1 MNNIGKKLIYT
12 IAKKILELLF
22 TKNQQGL
29 SLSLEPISSS
39 QTNIHLKQL
48 SQRIDSWRMFTW
60 DNKNVT

>member
-39 QTNIHLKQL
+39 QTNIHLKLL